1 MAPTQEVQV
10 LIELTKNC
18 IGTQPVRHKGG
29 KILWWSSVYTA
40 DLPLA
45 PYVSLSAWCGNT
57 SGPLP
62 ESSPP
67 EWPGPHQVCGC
78 HISVKNRRWVTFLPI
93 QRKPT
98 LVLWCYLNFKGGLG
112 VEVGVVACW
121 DECSSS
127 LLWEGGNKSWLCL
140 LKLVFLQEFYRRMR
154 KLLSENHFWRQSE
167 AFTWT
172 FVCTYCTD
180 MNVCH
185 CHNQGSHPYLK
196 NT

>member
-1 MAPTQEVQV
+1 MAFTQEVQV

-18 IGTQPVRHKGG
+18 IGTQPVHHKGG
-29 KILWWSSVYTA
+29 RILWWSSVYTA

-78 HISVKNRRWVTFLPI
+78 HISVRNRRWVTFLHI

-127 LLWEGGNKSWLCL
+127 LLWDGGNKSWSCL
-140 LKLVFLQEFYRRMR
+140 LKLVFYSFTEGWERFEVKTTSKGNLGPSPEPLCAHIAQ
-154 KLLSENHFWRQSE
+154 
-167 AFTWT
+167 TWT
-172 FVCTYCTD
+172 FVTVTIKD
-180 MNVCH
+180 H
-185 CHNQGSHPYLK
+185 IHIWK